1 MTPVRATVR
10 LQLHA
15 GFTLADAARQVDYY
29 AALGISHLYLS
40 PIWRAV
46 SGSTHG
52 YDVVDPTEV
61 NPELGGEAALRAL
74 SATARAHGMG
84 LVLDIV
90 PNHMAAH
97 ADNRWWWD
105 VLLHGQRSGC
115 AHWFDI
121 QWNAPLAEG
130 RVQLPVL
137 DRPLQDAMSD
147 GVLQVDR
154 DGDGEAPTL
163 LHHDSRLPLAGAGA
177 PDAASAGVPELLDAQ
192 AYRPIWWRLGDD
204 RINYRRFFTISSL
217 AGLQVQHDDVFETVH
232 RLPLALLAEGVADG
246 LRVDHVDGLADPQ
259 AYLQR
264 LRGAMDA
271 ACAGREHPP
280 LLWVE
285 KILAPDE
292 ELPPEWMCDGTTGYD
307 FMDQVSAWLHQPT
320 GEAALAAHWQARSG
334 RPASFAIEERLAR
347 QEVLERG
354 LRSEFDAVLRHLL
367 GMERDTVAADARW
380 GRTVMARA
388 LAALLVRFP
397 VYRSYA
403 TDHGCSEGDHA
414 WWSEVLEGVVREERP
429 DTALAAQW
437 IAARFWAEAADPAR
451 DALRVRFQQLS
462 APLNAKAVE
471 DRAFYRYGVLLSR
484 NEVGS
489 RPDQFALS
497 TRALHTRALMRAHR
511 HPQAMLAT
519 ATHDHKRGEDS
530 RARLAVLS
538 EHPQWWTRQTRTLE
552 RTAKRIGLRLPP
564 APVAQMLW
572 QTLVGAWPVQG
583 LAEPVAFSAR
593 ILQWQ
598 VKAMREGDLWSSWTD
613 PDAGFEAR
621 LEAFTHDLLSH
632 RAAAPVRRVLE
643 QSVLHIAAAGARNG
657 LAQLALRLT
666 LPGVPDLYQG
676 TEGWDLSLV
685 DPDNRRPV
693 DYAQRR
699 GWLADPRSWPQLL
712 AQWQDG
718 AVKARLLRRL
728 LEARRQQPALFR
740 DGDYQPLHADREV
753 PMLAFVRSGAGARLL
768 VTVAHH
774 TGAEPA
780 RVGAA
785 LGDAHWRGAAL
796 SVPPGRYRNLLTGA
810 EFTSDGAPTRLRQLF
825 NGSPVAIYS
834 TW

>member
-1 MTPVRATVR
+1 MTPIRATAR

-46 SGSTHG
+46 PGSTHG
-52 YDVVDPTEV
+52 YDVVDPTMV
-61 NPELGGEAALRAL
+61 NPELGGDAALRAL
-74 SATARAHGMG
+74 SAAARAHGMG

-105 VLLHGQRSGC
+105 VLLHGRNSAF

-121 QWNAPLAEG
+121 RWNAPLAQG

-137 DRPLQDAMSD
+137 DRPLQAALDE
-147 GVLQVDR
+147 GVLRVECV
-154 DGDGEAPTL
+154 GDTQTL
-163 LHHDSRLPLAGAGA
+163 LHHDTRLPLATAA
-177 PDAASAGVPELLDAQ
+177 VQDADTADIRTLLDAQ
-192 AYRPIWWRLGDD
+192 AYRPLWWRLGDD
-204 RINYRRFFTISSL
+204 RINYRRFFTITSL
-217 AGLQVQHDDVFETVH
+217 AGLQVQHEDVFEVVH
-232 RLPLALLAEGVADG
+232 RLPLALVAEGVVDG

-264 LRGAMDA
+264 LRAAMDA
-271 ACAGREHPP
+271 ASVARAQRP

-292 ELPPEWMCDGTTGYD
+292 ELPPEWDCDGSTGYD
-307 FMDQVSAWLHQPT
+307 FMDQVSAWLHAPA
-320 GEAALAAHWQARSG
+320 GEAPLVAHWRAVSG
-334 RPASFAIEERLAR
+334 RTGSFAVEEQRAR
-347 QEVLERG
+347 HEVLERG
-354 LRSEFDAVLRHLL
+354 LRSEFDAVLRLL
-367 GMERDTVAADARW
+367 LKMERDSVDAAARY
-380 GRTVMARA
+380 GRAVLARA
-388 LAALLVRFP
+388 LTALLVRFP

-403 TDHGCSEGDHA
+403 TARGSSEADHG
-414 WWSEVLEGVVREERP
+414 WWSEVLESVGREERP
-429 DTALAAQW
+429 DTVLAAEW
-437 IAARFWAEAADPAR
+437 IAGRFWADAGETAR
-451 DALRVRFQQLS
+451 ETLRVRFQQLS

-489 RPDQFALS
+489 RPDHFALS
-497 TRALHTRALMRAHR
+497 SRALHTRALMRAHR

-519 ATHDHKRGEDS
+519 ATHDHKRGEDT

-538 EHPQWWTRQTRTLE
+538 EHAPWWARQTRTLE
-552 RTAKRIGLRLPP
+552 RSANRIGLRLPP
-564 APVAQMLW
+564 APVSQMLW
-572 QTLVGAWPVQG
+572 QTLAGAWPATG
-583 LAEPVAFSAR
+583 LDDAEGFATRIVA
-593 ILQWQ
+593 WQ
-598 VKAMREGDLWSSWTD
+598 VKALREGDLWSSWTD
-613 PDAGFEAR
+613 PDTAFEAR
-621 LEAFTHDLLSH
+621 LETFTRDLLTH
-632 RAAAPVRRVLE
+632 PAAAPVRRVLDR
-643 QSVLHIAAAGARNG
+643 SVRHIAAAGARNG

-693 DYAQRR
+693 DYSLRR
-699 GWLADPRSWPQLL
+699 GWLDDPRSWPQLL
-712 AQWQDG
+712 SQWQDG
-718 AVKARLLRRL
+718 AGKARVLQRL
-728 LEARRQQPALFR
+728 LGARREQPALFH

-753 PMLAFVRSGAGARLL
+753 PMLAFLRSGADARLL
-768 VTVAHH
+768 VAVAHH
-774 TGAEPA
+774 TGAQPA
-780 RVGAA
+780 RLGAA

-796 SVPPGRYRNLLTGA
+796 AVPPGRYRNLLTGA
-810 EFTSDGAPTRLRQLF
+810 VFTSDGSPTRLRQLF